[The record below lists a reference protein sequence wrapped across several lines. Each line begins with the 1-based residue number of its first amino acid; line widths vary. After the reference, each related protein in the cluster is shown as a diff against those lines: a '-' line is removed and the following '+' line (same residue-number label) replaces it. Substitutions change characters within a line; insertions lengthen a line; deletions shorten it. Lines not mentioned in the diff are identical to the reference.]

1 MAKFLVD
8 TRPLRSSKDFS
19 LLMFG
24 QLVSLLGSNLTL
36 VAVPYEIY
44 RQTHSSL
51 WVGLVSLFQL
61 PFLIS
66 GSLWGGVLG
75 DRFNRRTLLVIFS
88 AVQSVAVLGLAL
100 NASLHTRH
108 LYLLFFFAGLAAG
121 LGGVFSPIRS
131 ASIPKLLAPE
141 ELTAAYALNQIVM
154 NGGTVIGPAL
164 AGVLLASL
172 GLSSC
177 FIIDAVTFLLL
188 SLCARLMSD
197 MPVTVKH
204 DGTRLLHSIAQG
216 FRYIKENK
224 VTQAVYLVDLS
235 ANIFGL
241 PRALFPAV
249 ALTIYH
255 AGPRTLGLL
264 YAAPGFGAL
273 IMAFSSGWVG
283 SIRKQGRFVTMAV
296 ISWGASMA
304 LFGLIHLLFIGLI
317 CLAVAGAMDVISTI
331 FRSTILQNAITDE
344 FRSRVSSVQI
354 AVVQGGPRLG
364 DVESGL
370 VAGISSTEFSI
381 VSGGIACIAGVLLL
395 CKWRPQLWNAT
406 TSDV

>member
-1 MAKFLVD
+1 
-8 TRPLRSSKDFS
+8 
-19 LLMFG
+19 MFG
-24 QLVSLLGSNLTL
+24 QMVSLLGSNLTL
-36 VAVPYEIY
+36 VAVPYEVY
-44 RQTHSSL
+44 RQTHSSFL
-51 WVGLVSLFQL
+51 VGIVSLFQL

-66 GSLWGGVLG
+66 GSLWGGALG
-75 DRFNRRTLLVIFS
+75 DRFNRRDLLVIFS
-88 AVQSVAVLGLAL
+88 AVQAVAVLGLAL
-100 NASLHTRH
+100 NASLHLKH
-108 LYLLFFFAGLAAG
+108 LYLLFFFAALAAG

-131 ASIPKLLAPE
+131 SALPKLVQPD

-154 NGGTVIGPAL
+154 NGGTVVGPAL

-172 GLSSC
+172 GISSC
-177 FIIDAVTFLLL
+177 FILDAVTFLLL
-188 SLCARLMSD
+188 SFCSWLMTS
-197 MPVTVKH
+197 MPVSGAH
-204 DGTRLLHSIAQG
+204 DGSKLLKSIGAG
-216 FRYIKENK
+216 FKYIRSNK

-249 ALTIYH
+249 AITMYH
-255 AGPRTLGLL
+255 GGPKTLGLL
-264 YAAPGFGAL
+264 YAAPGAGAL
-273 IMAFSSGWVG
+273 VMAFSSGWVA
-283 SIRKQGRFVTMAV
+283 SIKKQGRFVTMAV
-296 ISWGASMA
+296 IFWGVAMA
-304 LFGLIHLLFIGLI
+304 LFGVAHYLVIGMA

-370 VAGISSTEFSI
+370 VAAVSTTEISI
-381 VSGGIACIAGVLLL
+381 VSGGIACVLGVMAL

>member
-1 MAKFLVD
+1 MAKLLVD

-19 LLMFG
+19 LLLFG

-66 GSLWGGVLG
+66 GSLWGGALG

-88 AVQSVAVLGLAL
+88 AVQSLAVLGLAL
-100 NASLHTRH
+100 NASLHSSH
-108 LYLLFFFAGLAAG
+108 LYILFFFAGLAAG

-131 ASIPKLLAPE
+131 AAIPKLVKPDEMA
-141 ELTAAYALNQIVM
+141 AAYALNQIVM
-154 NGGTVIGPAL
+154 NGGTVVGPAL

-177 FIIDAVTFLLL
+177 FLIDAVTFLLL
-188 SLCARLMSD
+188 SLCTRLMSS
-197 MPVTVKH
+197 MPVAGVH
-204 DGTRLLHSIAQG
+204 DGTKLLRSIGQG
-216 FRYIKENK
+216 FRYIKGNK

-249 ALTIYH
+249 ALTMYH

-264 YAAPGFGAL
+264 YAAPGAGAL
-273 IMAFSSGWVG
+273 VMALSSGWVG
-283 SIRKQGRFVTMAV
+283 SIRKQGRFVTMSV
-296 ISWGASMA
+296 IFWGAAMA
-304 LFGLIHLLFIGLI
+304 LFGLIHVLVIGLI
-317 CLAVAGAMDVISTI
+317 CLAVAGSMDVISTI
-331 FRSTILQNAITDE
+331 FRSTILQNAINDE
-344 FRSRVSSVQI
+344 FRSRVSSVQM

-370 VAGISSTEFSI
+370 VAGVTSTEFSI
-381 VSGGIACIAGVLLL
+381 VSGGIACILGVLLL
-395 CKWRPQLWNAT
+395 CRWRPQLWNAT